1 MYGQLTKTRADGSL
15 GQRSYRYPVLS
26 RVTNVGL
33 KGGATVDETNA
44 ALISGIPF
52 ATDKVAASHTAR
64 SARSVQEFEIK
75 QGSRIQI
82 DGRDRIDGRDPLELP
97 IFGGQDHYDCVRF
110 QEGAFGASK
119 TQLDCP

>member
-1 MYGQLTKTRADGSL
+1 M
-15 GQRSYRYPVLS
+15 LS

-75 QGSRIQI
+75 QESQI
-82 DGRDRIDGRDPLELP
+82 DGRDRIDGRDPLKLP
-97 IFGGQDHYDCVRF
+97 SFGGQDHYDCVRF

>member
-1 MYGQLTKTRADGSL
+1 MYGQLTKTTADGSL
-15 GQRSYRYPVLS
+15 GQRSHRYPVLS

-75 QGSRIQI
+75 QGSQI

-97 IFGGQDHYDCVRF
+97 SFGGQDHYDCVRF